1 MLMSLSIK
9 KTEDNLVNKIQVE
22 LSSNT
27 LIQLLNAGLIHYS
40 DCKSLNATTKQV
52 LWQALL
58 TSSGKLALA
67 QEEQLCA

>member
-1 MLMSLSIK
+1 MSLSTSK
-9 KTEDNLVNKIQVE
+9 SEENLVNKIQVE

-40 DCKSLNATTKQV
+40 ECKSLNATTKQV

-58 TSSGKLALA
+58 ASSGKVVSA